1 MEDLN
6 YLLKREQVELLK
18 AQQSTC
24 ASARAAHRLLADGYG
39 RRIREHRHPY
49 RSGSVGN
56 RSAFAPYPFG
66 GEGWQS

>member
-6 YLLKREQVELLK
+6 YLLKCEQVELLK
-18 AQQSTC
+18 EQQSMC
-24 ASARAAHRLLADGYG
+24 ATSRAAHRTLAEGYS

-49 RSGSVGN
+49 RSGAVRS

-66 GEGWQS
+66 GEGRQS